1 MGSER
6 QVAGIAAMTTTKTI
20 RRRRARYGV
29 LTLMAALI
37 LIPGTA
43 LTALR
48 LLVPEMLDNLG
59 DVNRIDESIAL
70 EEFEQVKLS
79 AESLRQRAIAMREL
93 DLATVKLDPELDA
106 LWDGFLLAQEAA
118 ADAVLAAAAKEDSR
132 AVMASTPCG
141 GHLTEC
147 PYSDAEP
154 ERTLIVLSVRYPD
167 PPIKGR
173 GACRCVRIRCRGGA
187 VSGVDCRPMYRGTPL
202 CAAVCRSL
210 ARKYW
215 RFLGFGFFFEPEGES
230 RAMSE

>member
-1 MGSER
+1 
-6 QVAGIAAMTTTKTI
+6 MTTTKTI

-48 LLVPEMLDNLG
+48 LLIPEMLDNLG

-70 EEFEQVKLS
+70 EEFEQAKLS

-141 GHLTEC
+141 GHLT
-147 PYSDAEP
+147 
-154 ERTLIVLSVRYPD
+154 
-167 PPIKGR
+167 
-173 GACRCVRIRCRGGA
+173 
-187 VSGVDCRPMYRGTPL
+187 
-202 CAAVCRSL
+202 
-210 ARKYW
+210 
-215 RFLGFGFFFEPEGES
+215 
-230 RAMSE
+230 